1 MESIYGKGKNR
12 LKNIYGK
19 PIYSD
24 FGLKPKER
32 DKKRKFT
39 RTQEKNILYQQNSKC
54 AVCHKQLD
62 PRDIE
67 FDHKRSWAGGG
78 RTISENGRAVCG
90 SCHNII
96 NHEQRR
102 KNLDKKRKP
111 QDMFGFNISS
121 RKSNKN
127 PFGF

>member
-1 MESIYGKGKNR
+1 MKTPNIYEG
-12 LKNIYGK
+12 LKNIYGE
-19 PIYSD
+19 PISP
-24 FGLKPKER
+24 PKSNHKDSR
-32 DKKRKFT
+32 RKFT
-39 RTQEKNILYQQNSKC
+39 KTQEKYIIYQQNSKC

-67 FDHKRSWAGGG
+67 FDHQKSWADGG
-78 RTISENGRAVCG
+78 RTITENGRAVCG

-96 NHEQRR
+96 THEQRR

-111 QDMFGFNISS
+111 QEDMFGFNIP
-121 RKSNKN
+121 RKSNKT